1 MPNFD
6 KRKTMTM
13 HRFLS
18 LLAEIGHRLHPPDEG
33 RR

>member
-18 LLAEIGHRLHPPDEG
+18 LLAEIGRRSQPPDKEG
-33 RR
+33 